1 MSKIRSVGRPITAW
15 FPLTTIGLC
24 SNFGYLAISS
34 ISFSQESSI
43 EDNKIIEEY
52 TFRTK
57 SYEKKDGY
65 VIKNYHTSLVDNYG
79 TLWVGGT
86 VDKSSVNQFNKEFI
100 GLYFFNGTK
109 FQ

>member
-1 MSKIRSVGRPITAW
+1 MILSRPFLII
-15 FPLTTIGLC
+15 FI
-24 SNFGYLAISS
+24 AISS

-100 GLYFFNGTK
+100 GESCRKLLENLKGIGFTDVNYLDV
-109 FQ
+109 